1 MYSRFDN
8 RRIATN
14 DSETYEE
21 LFEKKGVKSIR
32 QYGTPKFRYPS
43 VLDRGNFESVNH
55 IWGTGDKFYKL
66 AAKYYDDPSM
76 WWVIA
81 FYNQKPTEFHLKL
94 GDLLYIPIPLETV
107 LFYIGY

>member
-1 MYSRFDN
+1 MRYFNQRVFL
-8 RRIATN
+8 N
-14 DSETYEE
+14 DKEAYQRY
-21 LFEKKGVKSIR
+21 LKKTRGMRQIT